1 MSRLGLGDDGVWMK
15 PCVAFFQSFETIQD
29 NGSVN
34 SFLPAQCVKG
44 CQLPFGWRPTEK
56 QDNETPSPP
65 INQLPDNT
73 WKWNE
78 KGISYSNHPFSG
90 VNSLL
95 VSGRVSGYSVITLVQ
110 FFSVSA
116 ETGNVSFSY
125 ASRPDEPV
133 LRGSENGWFSRM
145 VNPHV
150 ARCKLLKL
158 HKTHRQTDTSQGT
171 NSIRR
176 ITWIKSSLS

>member
-1 MSRLGLGDDGVWMK
+1 MDRS
-15 PCVAFFQSFETIQD
+15 
-29 NGSVN
+29 
-34 SFLPAQCVKG
+34 
-44 CQLPFGWRPTEK
+44 QLPFGFRPTEK
-56 QDNETPSPP
+56 QD
-65 INQLPDNT
+65 
-73 WKWNE
+73 
-78 KGISYSNHPFSG
+78 NHPFSG

-133 LRGSENGWFSRM
+133 LRGSENGCFSRM

-158 HKTHRQTDTSQGT
+158 HKTYIQIDTSQGHEF
-171 NSIRR
+171 NCHDQSMGE
-176 ITWIKSSLS
+176 SLE